1 MTDRCPPCP
10 GPPPLCELRRVRHD
24 FALPNGTPRT
34 VLEDIDV
41 AIRPGEVVALLG
53 PSGCGKSTILRI
65 LAGLIRPTAGEV
77 LYHGRPLSSLN
88 PGVAMVF
95 QSFALYPW
103 MSVTG
108 NIEIVLEAAGLS
120 TAEIDERVSSS
131 IRMVGLSGFEEAYPR
146 ELSGGMKQR
155 VGMARALSTR
165 PEMLFMDEPFSQ
177 VDALTAEA
185 LRAEVLDIWAE
196 KSQRMSSI
204 LMVSHDIKEVAYMA
218 DRIVVLSA
226 NPGRVRTV
234 VESRLPRP
242 RDYRSPEITRLVDQL
257 HDIITGAEMPDPPP
271 DSVPG
276 DHAAFEPL
284 PDISGS
290 GLVGLLE
297 YLDARG
303 GRQDVFR
310 IAADTHREFGHV
322 ISIVKAAE
330 MLDLLDTPK
339 RMVVLTPEGERFVKA
354 SPPERKVIWRERI
367 LKLRLFQEVRAMIA
381 AEGEAHRDAVLAMIH
396 RVMPNEAY
404 ERTFATLVRWA
415 RFADLFAYDE
425 GSETLEHAV
434 CCALDVPGRLRCQ
447 ASASFNPRRSPP
459 STLPDRR
466 IGAGSRGWTRSG
478 PGGELLSIRKPAWT
492 CPPICRARSSDHRT
506 CPCSPRLPALA

>member
-1 MTDRCPPCP
+1 MISDPSI
-10 GPPPLCELRRVRHD
+10 PPLCELRHVRHD

-34 VLEDIDV
+34 VLEDVDV

-53 PSGCGKSTILRI
+53 PSGCGKSTILRV
-65 LAGLIRPTAGEV
+65 LAGLVQPTAGEV
-77 LYHGRPLSSLN
+77 LYHGEPLRGLN

-103 MSVTG
+103 MTVTG
-108 NIEIVLEAAGLS
+108 NIEIVLEAASLPRS
-120 TAEIDERVSSS
+120 EVDERVSSA
-131 IRMVGLSGFEEAYPR
+131 IRLVGLTGFEEAYPR

-196 KSQRMSSI
+196 KNQRMSSI

-226 NPGRVRTV
+226 NPGRVRKV

-242 RDYRSPEITRLVDQL
+242 RDYRSPEVTRLVDQL
-257 HDIITGAEMPDPPP
+257 HDIITGVEMPDPPP
-271 DSVPG
+271 DSIPG
-276 DHAAFEPL
+276 EHAAFEPL
-284 PDISGS
+284 PDASGS

-303 GRQDVFR
+303 GKEDLFR
-310 IAADTHREFGHV
+310 IAADTNHEFGWV
-322 ISIVKAAE
+322 IAIVKAGE
-330 MLDLLDTPK
+330 MLDLLDTP
-339 RMVVLTPEGERFVKA
+339 RRQVVLTPRGERFVKA
-354 SPPERKVIWRERI
+354 PPVERKALWQKQLLE
-367 LKLRLFQEVRAMIA
+367 LRLFQEVRAMIA
-381 AEGEAHRDAVLAMIH
+381 AEGEVTRDAVQAMIH
-396 RVMPNEAY
+396 REMPNEPY

-425 GSETLEHAV
+425 ETETLKM
-434 CCALDVPGRLRCQ
+434 Q
-447 ASASFNPRRSPP
+447 
-459 STLPDRR
+459 
-466 IGAGSRGWTRSG
+466 
-478 PGGELLSIRKPAWT
+478 
-492 CPPICRARSSDHRT
+492 
-506 CPCSPRLPALA
+506 